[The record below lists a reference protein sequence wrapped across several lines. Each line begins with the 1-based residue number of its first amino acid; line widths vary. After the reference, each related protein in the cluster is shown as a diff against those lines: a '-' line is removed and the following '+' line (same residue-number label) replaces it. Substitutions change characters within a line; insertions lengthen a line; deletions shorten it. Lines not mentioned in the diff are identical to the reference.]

1 MKALIS
7 AALLCLASCATVPP
21 AHAEGPV
28 GLGQTAYANGLRVR
42 PLAIV
47 EDSRCP
53 ANVMCVW
60 AGRLVV
66 RTEIIGGSWRETR
79 NLELGQP
86 QQIADGALTLKAA
99 EPAKVAGVAIDPRS
113 YRFTFDFQG
122 GL

>member
-1 MKALIS
+1 MKAPIF
-7 AALLCLASCATVPP
+7 AALLCLASCTTVPP
-21 AHAEGPV
+21 ARAEGPV
-28 GLGQTAYANGLRVR
+28 ALGQEAYANGLRVR
-42 PLAIV
+42 PIAIV

-53 ANVMCVW
+53 TNVMCVW

-66 RTEIIGGSWRETR
+66 RTEIRGGSWRETR

-86 QQIADGALTLKAA
+86 QQIADGTLTLTAA
-99 EPAKVAGVAIDPRS
+99 EPPKVAGVAVDPRS